1 MARIKGKHVDIHL
14 RVTTDEYVEI
24 TDAAEIDVRTT
35 NNFIKKC
42 ALTEA
47 RRINRTH
54 PKVKQVISGVPKDKI
69 FVG

>member
-1 MARIKGKHVDIHL
+1 MARVKGKHIDLHL

-24 TDAAEIDVRTT
+24 SQAAEIDVRTV

-54 PKVKQVISGVPKDKI
+54 PKEKKIIKGVPKDEI